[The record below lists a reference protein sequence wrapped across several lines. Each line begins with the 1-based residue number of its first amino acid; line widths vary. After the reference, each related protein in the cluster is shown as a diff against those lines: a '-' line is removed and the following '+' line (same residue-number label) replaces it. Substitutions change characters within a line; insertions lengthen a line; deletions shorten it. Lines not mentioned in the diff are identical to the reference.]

1 MKPIEKQTLPEA
13 FGCAWGMDLLTTLP
27 SHANTYEISTYR
39 QPEPEPDEPHD
50 IPASN
55 GVVVRPPNDAA
66 VSGARPPLREVTV
79 DASEPVGLP
88 PRSVPREELEPPTR
102 RRVPSSN
109 STYAS
114 TSTSV
119 VSPYFSNATSSAT
132 LVSSNLSTVQL
143 SPVHRAPLS
152 TGVAGEDTFDFSDD
166 LPIDDAFLRELD
178 AVEQAATSALQNNSR
193 NATQSS
199 IGLNGS
205 GAANGAENSEV
216 IVIDS
221 DSDDKE
227 NLAPSIQRR
236 VRRRLATPG
245 EDESEIIV
253 IE

>member
-1 MKPIEKQTLPEA
+1 
-13 FGCAWGMDLLTTLP
+13 MDLLAMLP
-27 SHANTYEISTYR
+27 SHTNTYEISTYR
-39 QPEPEPDEPHD
+39 QPEPESDEPND
-50 IPASN
+50 IPATN
-55 GVVVRPPNDAA
+55 GGVVRPPSDAA

-79 DASEPVGLP
+79 DASYPVGLP

-109 STYAS
+109 STYAL

-132 LVSSNLSTVQL
+132 LVASSNLSTVQL

-152 TGVAGEDTFDFSDD
+152 TRVEGEDSFDFSDD

-199 IGLNGS
+199 VGLNGS

-245 EDESEIIV
+245 EDESEVIV